1 MRFSLS
7 RTLLAPVSAALA
19 IMVRPGLCLA
29 QSGSFM
35 DPGGPVAAAERAHFI
50 SVAAITM
57 IAVLPVLILVPL
69 LLWRYRYGN
78 RAAKYTPKWEF
89 SLVLD
94 VMMWGI
100 PAAIVAVLSVQLWQE
115 TVALDPYRPIPSAKS
130 PIQIQVVGLDWKWLF
145 IYPEQG
151 VASIGEMAF
160 PEGRPVSLT
169 LTSDT
174 VMQSFMIPAL
184 AGQIYVMPAMTTQ
197 QNLIADAPGTF
208 DGQNTQF
215 NGAGFAQQ
223 RFRAEAM
230 TDADFDAWTAKLRSK
245 GVALND
251 AAYAKLGSQTT
262 LDQVSVAFGTP
273 DMPPDAVW
281 FSTVTPGLFEGILQ
295 KYMAGKPVLPA
306 NQPGTT
312 TFDPSPK
319 PAKVTP

>member
-1 MRFSLS
+1 MRFALS
-7 RTLLAPVSAALA
+7 RILLAPVPAALA
-19 IMVRPGLCLA
+19 MVVWPSLCLA

-35 DPGGPVAAAERAHFI
+35 DPGGPVAAASRAHFI
-50 SVAAITM
+50 SVAGITM
-57 IAVLPVLILVPL
+57 IAVLPVLILVPV

-78 RAAKYTPKWEF
+78 RTAKYAPEWEF

-115 TVALDPYRPIPSAKS
+115 TIALDPYRPIQSAK
-130 PIQIQVVGLDWKWLF
+130 PPLQIQVVGLDWKWLF

-160 PEGRPVSLT
+160 PANRPVSLT

-208 DGQNTQF
+208 GGQNTQF

-223 RFRAEAM
+223 RFRAMAM
-230 TDADFDAWTAKLRSK
+230 MDTNFDAWTAKLSTK

-251 AAYAKLGSQTT
+251 AAYAKLGAQTT
-262 LDQVSVAFGTP
+262 LAQVRAAFGTP

-281 FSTVTPGLFEGILQ
+281 FSTLTPGLFEGVLQ
-295 KYMAGKPVLPA
+295 KYMAGQPILPA
-306 NQPGTT
+306 NQPGTA
-312 TFDPSPK
+312 TFDPLPK
-319 PAKVTP
+319 PAKVSP